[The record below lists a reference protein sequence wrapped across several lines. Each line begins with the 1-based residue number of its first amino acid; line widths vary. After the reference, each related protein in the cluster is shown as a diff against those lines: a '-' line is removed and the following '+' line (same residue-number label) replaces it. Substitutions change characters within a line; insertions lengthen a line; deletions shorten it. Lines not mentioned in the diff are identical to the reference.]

1 MNYKNIHDNDSI
13 EKTLSSLNK
22 NNFIAIEVK
31 TREEALAKIMD
42 LIPKG
47 ASVMNGASETLR
59 EIGYMDILKGG
70 THGWNNLHDAILAE
84 KDPGKQSELRRRSV
98 VSDYYV
104 GSAHAVTEDGQILF
118 ASNTGS
124 QLSHLVYTS
133 PNIILVIGA
142 QKIVANITEA
152 FDRLEKHII
161 PLEDE
166 RMKKVYGY
174 GTSHTK
180 TVILHKEN
188 PALGRKVNVI
198 IVKEALGF

>member
-1 MNYKNIHDNDSI
+1 
-13 EKTLSSLNK
+13 
-22 NNFIAIEVK
+22 
-31 TREEALAKIMD
+31 
-42 LIPKG
+42 
-47 ASVMNGASETLR
+47 
-59 EIGYMDILKGG
+59 MDILKGG